1 MVISLFF
8 GPAPGD
14 LSPRV
19 TVVGERGGVEY
30 TFTVQQE
37 FIIITKE
44 NNFASIVEYKYMA
57 LGFLTLTK
65 ELFVHCTFYT

>member
-1 MVISLFF
+1 M
-8 GPAPGD
+8 PGD

-44 NNFASIVEYKYMA
+44 NNFD
-57 LGFLTLTK
+57 TK
-65 ELFVHCTFYT
+65 FERLQS